1 MKRLKMPAQSEQ
13 LQIVNA
19 FIESNVSGAL
29 VPTME
34 LAAEEL
40 LVNVFN
46 YAYPPDSEGEAEVS
60 IWEADFDGQR
70 FSCFR
75 VKDWG
80 TPFNPFRE
88 APVPDIMMSV
98 EERPIGGLGIHL
110 VRSMAAHYCYS
121 HVDGANIVD
130 LYFSFPE
137 EESQ

>member
-1 MKRLKMPAQSEQ
+1 MKRLKMPAQTEQ
-13 LQIVNA
+13 LQVVNA

-29 VPTME
+29 VPIME
-34 LAAEEL
+34 LVAEEL

-46 YAYPPDSEGEAEVS
+46 YAYPSDKEGEAEVG
-60 IWEADFDGQR
+60 IWKADFDGQR
-70 FSCFR
+70 FFCFR

-80 TPFNPFRE
+80 TPFNPFQE

-110 VRSMAAHYCYS
+110 VRSMVAHYCYS

-137 EESQ
+137 EVSQ

>member
-1 MKRLKMPAQSEQ
+1 MKRLKMPAQTEQ

-19 FIESNVSGAL
+19 FIERNVSGAL
-29 VPTME
+29 VPAME

-46 YAYPPDSEGEAEVS
+46 YAYPSDKEGEAEIS
-60 IWEADFDGQR
+60 IWEADFDGQP
-70 FSCFR
+70 FFCFR

-98 EERPIGGLGIHL
+98 EDRPIGGLGIHL
-110 VRSMAAHYCYS
+110 VRSMVTHYCYS

-137 EESQ
+137 EVSP